1 MNTNVPD
8 SHALTNEVK
17 IDVNMFRVLVLH
29 GVDGEVTPRE
39 GSCEAPRQASAT
51 SSPQSPQ

>member
-1 MNTNVPD
+1 MMNTNVPD

-51 SSPQSPQ
+51 SSP